1 MMPIH
6 KLRENLFKRRLAS
19 GAKQPGLWLTLE
31 STNATE
37 VLAGAGYD
45 WLLLDMEHTTVDASQ
60 IAGHIRAAIGGTAEL
75 AVRIPWNEPIMVK
88 RLLDAGVRTLMFP
101 SVQSA
106 AEAQAAVSATR
117 YPPHGIR
124 GVSGNMRANSFA
136 RVKDYAEAY
145 RQEQCVI
152 VQLESPRAIAAIEEI
167 GAVEGVDALFIGPN
181 DLAATMGL
189 FGKPG
194 APEVKAVIAEAVLRI
209 NKTGKA
215 AGILN
220 YNIAEARALF
230 KAGFA
235 FIAGNS
241 DTGILARQ
249 SEVILAQLNADE

>member
-1 MMPIH
+1 MMPVH

-31 STNATE
+31 SPNATE

-45 WLLLDMEHTTVDASQ
+45 WLLLDMEHTTVDPSQ
-60 IAGHIRAAIGGTAEL
+60 IAGHVRAANGGTAEL

-101 SVQSA
+101 CVQSA

-136 RVKDYAEAY
+136 RVKDYPDAY
-145 RQEQCVI
+145 QREQCVI
-152 VQLESPRAIAAIEEI
+152 VQLESLKAIAAIEEI
-167 GAVEGVDALFIGPN
+167 GAVDGVDALFIGPN

-194 APEVKAVIAEAVLRI
+194 APEVKAVIADAIQRI
-209 NKTGKA
+209 SKTAKA

-235 FIAGNS
+235 FIAVNS
-241 DTGILARQ
+241 DTSILARQ
-249 SEVILAQLNADE
+249 SEAILAQLKSDE